1 MYEGLSIYAGRWQKL
16 ILVALKP
23 TKERAMS
30 VPLPHPI
37 DVYVREENLGEWKDL
52 AESFADEAIVS
63 DEDET
68 YVGLAAIAR
77 WRATTKRK
85 YHHSIAPLEVTERHG
100 KTVLKA
106 MVHGNFPGSPVV
118 LDFGFVL
125 INGKIVSLEIK
136 S

>member
-1 MYEGLSIYAGRWQKL
+1 M
-16 ILVALKP
+16 KP
-23 TKERAMS
+23 IKERAMS

-37 DVYVREENLGEWKDL
+37 DVYVRQENSAEREDL
-52 AESFADEAIVS
+52 AECFAAEAVVS
-63 DEDET
+63 DEGGT
-68 YVGLAAIAR
+68 HAGLPAITK

-85 YHHSIAPLEVTERHG
+85 YHHSIVPLEVIEKNSRTI
-100 KTVLKA
+100 LKA

-125 INGKIVSLEIK
+125 NNGKIVSLEIK